1 MPVPSELAGLLSCP
15 YTDMDENDRK
25 ERSGK
30 PQPHAIR
37 LQQTARERERERKIR
52 ELKRQHRFSDPIE

>member
-1 MPVPSELAGLLSCP
+1 MD
-15 YTDMDENDRK
+15 TDNTK

-30 PQPHAIR
+30 PQPHVIR

-52 ELKRQHRFSDPIE
+52 ELKRQHHFSDPIE

>member
-1 MPVPSELAGLLSCP
+1 
-15 YTDMDENDRK
+15 MDESERK

-37 LQQTARERERERKIR
+37 LRQTARERERERKIR
-52 ELKRQHRFSDPIE
+52 ELKRQHRVSDPIE

>member
-1 MPVPSELAGLLSCP
+1 
-15 YTDMDENDRK
+15 MDENDRK

-37 LQQTARERERERKIR
+37 LRQTARERKRERKIR
-52 ELKRQHRFSDPIE
+52 ELKRQHHFSDPIE

>member
-1 MPVPSELAGLLSCP
+1 
-15 YTDMDENDRK
+15 MDNDDTK

>member
-1 MPVPSELAGLLSCP
+1 
-15 YTDMDENDRK
+15 MDTEDTK
-25 ERSGK
+25 DRSGK
-30 PQPHAIR
+30 PQAHVIR

>member
-1 MPVPSELAGLLSCP
+1 
-15 YTDMDENDRK
+15 MDESNRK

-37 LQQTARERERERKIR
+37 LQQTARERERKRKIR